1 MMTGSSVVTP
11 PHFCFSLH
19 KMNNKHSVCLLQ
31 RILMMESWMLMILIM
46 PGVWSGYWSVT
57 FENQCALKGTSVVMK
72 CSYDYPSGQRV
83 TRVDWYKALSIQGQ
97 RRLYPLSRLFSPRD
111 FKYVGDKNSNCN
123 LKINNVQLADEGL
136 YHFGFVT
143 TSDRWT
149 SKTHANLN
157 VKELTA
163 VINPSTVKEGDDV
176 NLTCV
181 SGCAHTTISW
191 LKEGRPVPKPV
202 KASREDAGTY
212 FCAVQ
217 GQETVRSNSVTLNVQ
232 YAPKRV
238 TLLVSPPGDVVKGSS
253 VTFTCS
259 SDANP
264 PVTQRGYSLYRDR
277 QFISSGQKH
286 TISDLQPRDS
296 GLYQCQAWN
305 NISWMGDDLINSTH
319 IHLEVQYGPMNVSVS
334 VDPQQPAEGSSVNL
348 TCSSEANPAAD
359 NYTWFKRTDSS
370 SSSTVLQVGGG
381 QVLSLPSMTASHT
394 GLYLCRARNSVGED
408 NSAEMLLTMIRED
421 HGSQTH
427 QIIAGV
433 GVVVLVILVVALLLY
448 WKKQR
453 THAAEKTVFGS
464 RIIGEGLSS
473 SATEVQQDAVYANI
487 QRSSSHPRNTHH
499 KHNVPFSV
507 EAELIYTT
515 VTSKP
520 RNKSRAPEESRAT
533 AGETN
538 DSVIYST
545 LVQSS

>member
-232 YAPKRV
+232 Y
-238 TLLVSPPGDVVKGSS
+238 
-253 VTFTCS
+253 
-259 SDANP
+259 
-264 PVTQRGYSLYRDR
+264 
-277 QFISSGQKH
+277 
-286 TISDLQPRDS
+286 
-296 GLYQCQAWN
+296 
-305 NISWMGDDLINSTH
+305 
-319 IHLEVQYGPMNVSVS
+319 GPMNVSVS